1 MVPSGPEVR
10 TWIISVLCYCLVLYT
25 CIYSIWTG
33 SLCTINCYKKSQ
45 SLVRCVAC
53 TEREYGYLLQ
63 VKSYKSPVQKSDS
76 GTIHLWLNLI
86 WTPTYFSQRSGK
98 IWVSLS
104 ACFLYFCADWW
115 ISMILLSWEFS
126 SADSIFSL
134 SYFTTRRV
142 SFSQSQWDGG
152 EKRST
157 RKAFMLKITLKF

>member
-1 MVPSGPEVR
+1 MVPSGPEVH

-25 CIYSIWTG
+25 YSIQY
-33 SLCTINCYKKSQ
+33 LNRKFMHNKLLQKSQ